1 MSGIGRAGSKRG
13 HAVNDAPKADTGENP
28 AGVAYRPEWKTPMLS
43 EDSIVESTQNYFLS
57 GIDNYEAT
65 NATYGS

>member
-1 MSGIGRAGSKRG
+1 M
-13 HAVNDAPKADTGENP
+13 NDAPKADTGENP